1 MAARAEADRRRDLE
15 ADSDGFRPVRNG
27 ASAAGGRTS
36 TGDQGIVP
44 TRNSWAAM
52 AEEDDE
58 CIDEDEERQPGQPA
72 DDNDDNELADQM
84 CGAGSTPS
92 GGDDQHG
99 HAATGAQDGGN
110 VDGDGQV
117 DEAQLRGEWLAQ
129 CTTVRTL
136 ERELRA
142 PPALRTRLIEEAR
155 ASRDAAEA
163 RWRAA
168 RTPPPLSRRLRWA
181 EAELR
186 EAEHK
191 ERSHRQELAQHL
203 EQTAKRTRELE
214 ERIAVDVARTS
225 RKRAAIEAL
234 HAEGAPHQP
243 RPAWTTGQAA
253 RVAATGISS
262 DVAPAL
268 AAVIER
274 LGTPSGADVE
284 ALRQELE
291 LCAVSLS
298 RVEGVLREVTT
309 EDQSNMVG
317 GPTRY
322 DISDDSTGD
331 GGDDGGTAGGAG
343 GGDGG
348 GSRPPQAA
356 AVPRWTKPSPNQP
369 WKRMLVAE
377 PPHRTSATAVEEA
390 RRLLRGGGPG
400 GASSAVVATGAAS
413 AAMDVSDGGC
423 FALQGRSVLQQQ
435 HQQAAQQQPPAA
447 ADTNDLA
454 EAERRSR
461 LAAQQ
466 QVAAVQQGQPQQDE
480 QARQLEEA
488 QRAQRERRQR
498 EEIER
503 HQAEIQRAAAARE
516 EEEAR
521 ERAALLANM
530 SPQERARAEEAQA
543 QLAAVGSQI
552 FGTQAASELA
562 GLVHQRHVHTVA
574 QGAAQSGEQIEVDRL
589 MAMSPEDFAA
599 WEHDRRT
606 SGDVPW

>member
-1 MAARAEADRRRDLE
+1 MG
-15 ADSDGFRPVRNG
+15 SQSF
-27 ASAAGGRTS
+27 
-36 TGDQGIVP
+36 VP

-52 AEEDDE
+52 AEE
-58 CIDEDEERQPGQPA
+58 EDEEVDDGHQPGLPV
-72 DDNDDNELADQM
+72 DGTSETLVD
-84 CGAGSTPS
+84 AGGMEATPS
-92 GGDDQHG
+92 STDDQPG
-99 HAATGAQDGGN
+99 NAATDARD
-110 VDGDGQV
+110 DGDGDGRV
-117 DEAQLRGEWLAQ
+117 DETQLRGEWLAQ
-129 CTTVRTL
+129 CSTVRTL

-142 PPALRTRLIEEAR
+142 PPALRNRLIEEAR

-163 RWRAA
+163 KWRAA

-186 EAEHK
+186 EAENK
-191 ERSHRQELAQHL
+191 ERSHRQELALHL
-203 EQTAKRTRELE
+203 EQAAKRTRELE
-214 ERIAVDVARTS
+214 ERIATDVARTS

-234 HAEGAPHQP
+234 HAEGASLQP
-243 RPAWTTGQAA
+243 LPTWTTGQAA
-253 RVAATGISS
+253 RMAATGIST

-268 AAVIER
+268 VAVIER
-274 LGTPSGADVE
+274 LGTPSGADVV

-298 RVEGVLREVTT
+298 KVEGVLREATT
-309 EDQSNMVG
+309 EGQSNTGG
-317 GPTRY
+317 GPARY
-322 DISDDSTGD
+322 DISDGATRDVGY
-331 GGDDGGTAGGAG
+331 DGGTDGNAG

-348 GSRPPQAA
+348 TSNPPQAA

-369 WKRMLVAE
+369 WKRMLVADSSCN
-377 PPHRTSATAVEEA
+377 TSSATAAEEA
-390 RRLLRGGGPG
+390 RKLLRGGSPG
-400 GASSAVVATGAAS
+400 GVLPLAAATGAAG
-413 AAMDVSDGGC
+413 APMDVTDGEGSVPH
-423 FALQGRSVLQQQ
+423 GRTGSQQQ
-435 HQQAAQQQPPAA
+435 QQQQQQARQLLPSA

-466 QVAAVQQGQPQQDE
+466 QFLASQQAQLQQQDE
-480 QARQLEEA
+480 QARQHEDA

-498 EEIER
+498 EEAER
-503 HQAEIQRAAAARE
+503 HQAEIQKAAAARE
-516 EEEAR
+516 EEEAK

-543 QLAAVGSQI
+543 QLAVVGSQI

-562 GLVHQRHVHTVA
+562 GLVHQHHVHTVA

-599 WEHDRRT
+599 WEHDRRA